1 MKLKEILNEL
11 EEAKGNYKYSSE
23 FDNDFDDDKIGH
35 SRGYS
40 RSIRRSIRKSISSDS
55 RRIEM
60 ENDPFFRKRYELK
73 QKKLEDERNEKMEKT
88 RRKLNPELLK
98 LFDKLRVEHPTW
110 SSEDVLY
117 WAEKDLENL
126 RKK

>member
-40 RSIRRSIRKSISSDS
+40 RSIRKSISSDS

-98 LFDKLRVEHPTW
+98 IFDKLRVEHPTW